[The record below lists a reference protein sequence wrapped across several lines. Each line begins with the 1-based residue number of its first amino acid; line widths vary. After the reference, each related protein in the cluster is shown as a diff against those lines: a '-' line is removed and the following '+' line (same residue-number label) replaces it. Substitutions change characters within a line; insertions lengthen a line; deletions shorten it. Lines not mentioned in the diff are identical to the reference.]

1 MASYKGG
8 WIALRSRDF
17 RYLAAGQL
25 LSLTGSQM
33 QQVAVVWQLYLL
45 THSPLA
51 LGLLGLFRVLPV
63 VLFALWGGAI
73 ADAFDRRRLMVVSQ
87 SLMATVSL
95 LFAIATYLG
104 LASPYLTYGL
114 SFFAGAALAVDSPAR
129 QALLPALVPREQL
142 ANALSVYFLV
152 WQISTVVGPPLAG
165 LLLAKKAIVT
175 VYAVDTV
182 SFIAVLAALLALKH
196 RAPPQQR
203 ADISIRSV
211 LEGLSFIR
219 RTPLI
224 YTMMLL
230 DFFATFLG
238 GSMLLMPIFADQ
250 VLKVGAQ
257 GLGILYAAQPVGAAL
272 AAAVLSTVRLP
283 KRQGAT
289 VLWAVATYGMA
300 IAVFGLSPFFWLS
313 LLALAVSGAADSVSA
328 VVRQTLRQLLTPDP
342 LRGRMSS
349 VSMIFFI
356 GGPQLGEV
364 EAGMVARAFG
374 ARVSVT
380 SGGFLCVVAAA
391 IVAIF
396 VPVLRRYEAGQL
408 TAAPQSGIPIPSK
421 TVPPPLS
428 P

>member
-1 MASYKGG
+1 VASYKGG

-73 ADAFDRRRLMVVSQ
+73 ADAFDRRRLMLVSQ

-95 LFAIATYLG
+95 LFTVATYLG
-104 LASPYLTYGL
+104 WASPYLTYGL

-152 WQISTVVGPPLAG
+152 WQISTVIGPPLAG

-196 RAPPQQR
+196 RAPLQQR
-203 ADISIRSV
+203 AEISIRSV

-283 KRQGAT
+283 RRQGAT
-289 VLWAVATYGMA
+289 VLWAVAAYGMA
-300 IAVFGLSPFFWLS
+300 IALFGLSPYFWLS
-313 LLALAVSGAADSVSA
+313 LLALAISGAADSVSA

-364 EAGMVARAFG
+364 EAGMVAKAFG
-374 ARVSVT
+374 ARVSVA
-380 SGGFLCVVAAA
+380 SGGLLCVVAAA

-396 VPVLRRYEAGQL
+396 VPALRRYQAGQL
-408 TAAPQSGIPIPSK
+408 TAPQSGIPTSN